1 MDDDFPAKM
10 RAGERLAGT
19 WVGIGNPTAV
29 EVSAVVGPDF
39 LVLDLE
45 HWPTS
50 LESLHACIA
59 AADGAGANGVVVR
72 VPANE
77 PWWFKRVL
85 DLGADGIMVPM
96 VDTADEA
103 ERAVRNMRHPPAGVR
118 GVASTRATDY
128 GERTAE
134 YLARANDELLTV
146 VQVESETAVAN
157 AEAIGAVEGVD
168 AMFVGPSDLSWSLDV
183 FGEFDDPVFQEAVD
197 AVLAAGSKTDTT
209 VGTLATDPESTRRWV
224 RRGYDFVVTG
234 VDFYHVKEGV
244 RATLEAFDDAAT
256 EQSE

>member
-1 MDDDFPAKM
+1 MHEDFQAAM
-10 RAGERLAGT
+10 RERERLAGS
-19 WVGIGNPTAV
+19 WVGIGHPTAV
-29 EVSAVVGPDF
+29 EVTAAVDPDF

-59 AADGAGANGVVVR
+59 AADGAGANGTVVR

-85 DLGADGIMVPM
+85 DLGADGVMVPM
-96 VDTADEA
+96 VDTPEAA

-128 GERTAE
+128 GEHTSE
-134 YLARANDELLTV
+134 YLARANDDLLTV
-146 VQVESETAVAN
+146 VQVESETAVGN

-168 AMFVGPSDLSWSLDV
+168 AMFVGPTDLSWSLDV
-183 FGEFDDPVFQEAVD
+183 FGDFDAPEFQAAVD
-197 AVLAAGSKTDTT
+197 EVLVAGEATDTA
-209 VGTLATDPESTRRWV
+209 VGTLATGPETTRRWV
-224 RRGYDFVVTG
+224 ERGYDFVVTG

-244 RATLEAFDDAAT
+244 RSSLAAFEDAL
-256 EQSE
+256 